1 MISLGSREAWPTQG
15 VQRQTVESE
24 EQEEEAREEGRT
36 SVPIS

>member
-15 VQRQTVESE
+15 VQRQTVESD
-24 EQEEEAREEGRT
+24 EQKEAREEGRT

>member
-24 EQEEEAREEGRT
+24 EQEEAREEGRT